1 MFYISPFKLSMYF
14 QCPLKYRF
22 HYLDKL
28 DKSYPKP
35 ENDYLILGN
44 IVHRTLKEFFLQKRH
59 RSPEYLLE
67 LLKYIIDNENKKNSQ
82 VKDDVI
88 KTAEELIGNFIEKFD
103 LTINPEFLEENINV
117 NIQDFKLLCKIDR
130 IDLLNNGY
138 GIIDYKTGRIQLTRN
153 ELQKNLPIKLYFIG
167 AKHGLGLEIEKLT
180 LLYLHSLE
188 EISIGPTASEI
199 KIFEEELIE
208 QVNIIRN
215 TKLEDFIP
223 KTNSFCGF
231 CEFKLFCSEFKNK
244 TVQFNIDS
252 KKSDFLNK
260 VNISISELIKME
272 SLKRLQKKIPEV
284 FRELTESDWSIL
296 YYDFKNKTELII
308 RDKKNDSLR
317 LPPKNLIIKI
327 SKQAITSGKIFKFDN
342 KNFSVLSF
350 PYSSEDFRFNS
361 NLLIP
366 LKLDFQL
373 KEELQIISYTA
384 INLLNQL
391 FREYKNYESKKDGLT
406 GLFMQRYFKEEV
418 EKMAQASETFS
429 VILCDIDFFKRVNDN
444 HGHLF
449 GDYILQSISAII
461 KENLREID
469 FCARYGGEEFGII
482 LPGLDEVDAF
492 FIAERIRKRI
502 KRKSFKVN
510 NSKKLK
516 LTISLGIS
524 VYPRDGMKAL
534 DLISKA
540 DKALYKAK
548 ETGRNKTSLQ
558 AR

>member
-14 QCPLKYRF
+14 QCPLKYKF

-28 DKSYPKP
+28 DKCYPKP

-44 IVHRTLKEFFLQKRH
+44 IVHRTLKEFFSQKRH
-59 RSPEYLLE
+59 RAPEDLLE
-67 LLKYIIDNENKKNSQ
+67 LLSLIIKDENKKRST

-88 KTAEELIGNFIEKFD
+88 KTAEKLIDNFIEKFD
-103 LTINPEFLEENINV
+103 LTVNPEFIEENINV

-130 IDLLNNGY
+130 IDLQNTGY
-138 GIIDYKTGRIQLTRN
+138 RIIDYKTGRIQLTQN

-167 AKHGLGLEIEKLT
+167 AKHGLGLEIEELT

-188 EISIGPTASEI
+188 EVTISPTALEI
-199 KIFEEELIE
+199 KNFEEKLVE

-215 TKLEDFIP
+215 TKLEDFSP
-223 KTNSFCGF
+223 KTNSYCGF
-231 CEFKLFCSEFKNK
+231 CEFKLFCSEFKNRN
-244 TVQFNIDS
+244 VQFNIDS

-260 VNISISELIKME
+260 VNLHISELLKME
-272 SLKRLQKKIPEV
+272 GLKRLQKKIPSV
-284 FRELTESDWSIL
+284 FREVTESDWSIL
-296 YYDFKNKTELII
+296 YYNFENKTELII
-308 RDKKNDSLR
+308 QDKKNDSLR
-317 LPPKNLIIKI
+317 LPPRDLIRKI

-342 KNFSVLSF
+342 NKFKILNF
-350 PYSSEDFRFNS
+350 PYSSESSKFNS

-373 KEELQIISYTA
+373 KEELQIISYAA

-391 FREYKNYESKKDGLT
+391 FREHKNYESRKDGLT

-418 EKMAQASETFS
+418 EKMIQASETFS
-429 VILCDIDFFKRVNDN
+429 VILCDIDFFKNVNDS

-449 GDYILQSISAII
+449 GDYILKSISSII

-502 KRKSFKVN
+502 KRKSFKVD
-510 NSKKLK
+510 SAKKLK

-524 VYPRDGMKAL
+524 VYPRDGKEAL

-540 DKALYKAK
+540 DKALYKSK